1 MRAIG
6 IVPAFAVAAVVAAAV
21 PAHADVS
28 SWLALGGGY
37 SLERNEVA
45 AYTDRATAFSALLGV
60 GTTPRAPLVVGG
72 VLRMLT
78 HFSMGT
84 DLSVAPR
91 VATGGFARGDWGF
104 AVDVAATARRW
115 RSGQYGTY
123 PLQGVLTLGAPWG
136 LELALGAD
144 ILNMGGPPAPRGGFA
159 VLEID
164 LLRLTVMRQGSTDGI
179 WKNPF
184 PAGGRI
190 ER

>member
-1 MRAIG
+1 MRAG
-6 IVPAFAVAAVVAAAV
+6 IAAAFAAVVAAAV
-21 PAHADVS
+21 PARADVS

-45 AYTDRATAFSALLGV
+45 AYTDRASAFSALLGV
-60 GTTPRAPLVVGG
+60 GTSPRAPIVAGG
-72 VLRMLT
+72 VFRMLT

-84 DLSVAPR
+84 DLGLAPR

-104 AVDVAATARRW
+104 AVDVGPTARW
-115 RSGQYGTY
+115 WGGGQYATY

-144 ILNMGGPPAPRGGFA
+144 ILNLEGPPAARGGFA

-164 LLRLTVMRQGSTDGI
+164 LLRLTVMRQGSTDSI

-190 ER
+190 EH